1 MGSNSGFRGV
11 FAGFWSLKF
20 WKIWVSAILI
30 AIKMNV
36 DRDHD
41 EQIPR
46 SGRRLIVIRLSV
58 DRDPLE
64 DFGDRDQGLGR
75 IAILWNFIAL

>member
-1 MGSNSGFRGV
+1 M
-11 FAGFWSLKF
+11 
-20 WKIWVSAILI
+20 KIWEFWVSAILI
-30 AIKMNV
+30 AISLKV

-46 SGRRLIVIRLSV
+46 FGRRLIAIRLSV
-58 DRDPLE
+58 DRDQLE
-64 DFGDRDQGLGR
+64 VLGDSDQGLGR

>member
-1 MGSNSGFRGV
+1 MKFRGFAFEFLRFSGF
-11 FAGFWSLKF
+11 
-20 WKIWVSAILI
+20 SAILI
-30 AIKMNV
+30 AICLNV

-46 SGRRLIVIRLSV
+46 SGRRLIAIRLSV
-58 DRDPLE
+58 DRDQLE

-75 IAILWNFIAL
+75 IAILWK

>member
-1 MGSNSGFRGV
+1 M
-11 FAGFWSLKF
+11 
-20 WKIWVSAILI
+20 LI
-30 AIKMNV
+30 AIKMTV

-46 SGRRLIVIRLSV
+46 SGRRLIAIRLGV
-58 DRDPLE
+58 DRDQLE

-75 IAILWNFIAL
+75 IAILWKSFAL

>member
-1 MGSNSGFRGV
+1 MGFSRLRLQIF
-11 FAGFWSLKF
+11 
-20 WKIWVSAILI
+20 WVSAILI

-36 DRDHD
+36 DRDQD

-46 SGRRLIVIRLSV
+46 SRRRLIAIRLSV
-58 DRDPLE
+58 DRDQLE

-75 IAILWNFIAL
+75 IAIF

>member
-1 MGSNSGFRGV
+1 MNFRGFHVCVSGFS
-11 FAGFWSLKF
+11 GF
-20 WKIWVSAILI
+20 SAILI

-46 SGRRLIVIRLSV
+46 SGRRLIAIRLSV
-58 DRDPLE
+58 DRDQLE
-64 DFGDRDQGLGR
+64 DVGDRDQGLGR
-75 IAILWNFIAL
+75 IAIL